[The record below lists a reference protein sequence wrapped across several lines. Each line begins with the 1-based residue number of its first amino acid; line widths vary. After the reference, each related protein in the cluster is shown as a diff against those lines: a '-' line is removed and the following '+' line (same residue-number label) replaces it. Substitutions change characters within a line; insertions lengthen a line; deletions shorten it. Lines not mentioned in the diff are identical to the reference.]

1 MKAFVK
7 EWPVYFLLRGK
18 DRKSRL
24 WSSRPV
30 PETLNCRLRFRNKP
44 GIDRRERE
52 RERENLLAGLAAPV
66 QSTFARLHYN
76 PLHRW
81 VAAVHACFSS
91 TQSPSSACPLPR
103 QKTKSPRS
111 RGSVCGLS
119 SGDVWTSLKRRRLS
133 SICVRVGC
141 EQRNIYMPGIFPN

>member
-1 MKAFVK
+1 MIQ
-7 EWPVYFLLRGK
+7 
-18 DRKSRL
+18 ST
-24 WSSRPV
+24 SSRDV
-30 PETLNCRLRFRNKP
+30 KLSASVQKQTRYRS
-44 GIDRRERE
+44 ERE

-103 QKTKSPRS
+103 QKTKPPRS

-119 SGDVWTSLKRRRLS
+119 SGDV
-133 SICVRVGC
+133 
-141 EQRNIYMPGIFPN
+141 